1 MLKESDAVKLIFGLK
16 MQHLRREQNLSYHQ
30 LSERTGLAISYLH
43 DIEKGKKYPKHDKIL
58 LLAKALDTDYNY
70 LVSLQANKKLKP
82 IINLL
87 HSDFLKIF
95 PLEMFGVSM
104 PKLLELLVEAPDK
117 INAFISTVIK
127 IIRNYNL
134 QGEDFYKAALR
145 SYQSLH
151 DNYFED
157 LEKAV
162 RDFRKKCGV
171 QQTIP
176 FSPNQLED
184 LLEKYFGISIDRKTL
199 SQNEDLRAIRS
210 FFSKDSKT
218 LYLNKNLSSTQEN
231 YLIAKEL
238 GFQFMHIEDRP
249 YETHMTEV
257 DSFDKLMN
265 YFRASYFAVA
275 LLMDEHEM
283 IKDVE
288 RMSLWDA
295 WDAEA
300 FTDLLHKYNVSP
312 ESLLQRLANILPKH
326 FGIKDLFFLRFF
338 TGPDMERF
346 EMTKEMHLSQLHNPH
361 GNQLDEHYCRR
372 WISIHLIRRLKASEG
387 TKNDDLLLCDAQ
399 VSRYWG
405 TNNAYLS
412 ICLAKPDHD
421 NPQDSTSVTLGL
433 LVTERLR
440 QLFRFLD
447 QDSNL
452 KVKDVHTTCE
462 RCGITDCGA
471 RAVPPVLLQQ
481 KKAKEKMKKAMEGL
495 GKVVEE
501 TSSSTISNL

>member
-16 MQHLRREQNLSYHQ
+16 VQHLRREQSLSYQQ

-58 LLAKALDTDYNY
+58 ALAKALETDYNY
-70 LVSLQANKKLKP
+70 LVSLQATKKLKP

-95 PLEMFGVSM
+95 PLETFGISL

-134 QGEDFYKAALR
+134 QGEDFYRAALR

-151 DNYFED
+151 DNYFDD

-162 RDFRKKCGV
+162 RDFKKKCGV
-171 QQTIP
+171 QKTIS
-176 FSPNQLED
+176 FSPIELEAV
-184 LLEKYFGISIDRKTL
+184 LEKYFGIHIDRTTL
-199 SQNEDLRAIRS
+199 TKKEALHAIRS
-210 FFSKDSKT
+210 FYSKELKI
-218 LYLNKNLSSTQEN
+218 LFLNANLSPTQEN

-249 YETHMTEV
+249 YETHMMEIE
-257 DSFDKLMN
+257 SFDKLMN

-275 LLMDEHEM
+275 LLMDETEM
-283 IKDVE
+283 IQDVE
-288 RMSLWDA
+288 QMSTWQEWDS
-295 WDAEA
+295 DA
-300 FTDLLHKYNVSP
+300 FTNLLYKYNVSV

-361 GNQLDEHYCRR
+361 ANQLDEHYCRR
-372 WISIHLIRRLKASEG
+372 WISIHLIRQLKATDALAPQHER
-387 TKNDDLLLCDAQ
+387 LLCDAQ
-399 VSRYWG
+399 ISRYWG
-405 TNNAYLS
+405 TNNSYFC

-433 LVTERLR
+433 LINDRLR

-447 QDSNL
+447 HPNL
-452 KVKDVHTTCE
+452 KTKDVHTTCE

-481 KKAKEKMKKAMEGL
+481 RNAKEKMKTALQGL
-495 GKVVEE
+495 GKMIHSE
-501 TSSSTISNL
+501 TS

>member
-16 MQHLRREQNLSYHQ
+16 VQHLRREQNLSYHQ

-43 DIEKGKKYPKHDKIL
+43 DIEKGKKYPKYDKIL
-58 LLAKALDTDYNY
+58 ALAKALDTDYNY

-82 IINLL
+82 IIDLL

-95 PLEMFGVSM
+95 PLETFGVSM

-171 QQTIP
+171 QKVIQ
-176 FSPNQLED
+176 FSPAQLEQ
-184 LLEKYFGISIDRKTL
+184 LLEQYFGISVDRKTL
-199 SQNEDLRAIRS
+199 PQNEDLRIIRS
-210 FFSKDSKT
+210 FFSRESKT
-218 LYLNKNLSSTQEN
+218 LFLNANLSSTQES

-238 GFQFMHIEDRP
+238 GFQFMYIEDRP
-249 YETHMTEV
+249 YETHMTEIE
-257 DSFDKLMN
+257 SFDKLMN

-275 LLMDEHEM
+275 LLMDEQEM
-283 IKDVE
+283 IQEVE
-288 RMSLWDA
+288 KMATWTHWDA
-295 WDAEA
+295 NA
-300 FTDLLHKYNVSP
+300 FRQLLYKYDVSP

-361 GNQLDEHYCRR
+361 ANQLDEHYCRR
-372 WISIHLIRRLKASEG
+372 WISIHLIRQLKASE
-387 TKNDDLLLCDAQ
+387 NLSLLCDAQ
-399 VSRYWG
+399 ISRYWG
-405 TNNAYLS
+405 TSNAYLS

-433 LVTERLR
+433 LVTDRLR

-447 QDSNL
+447 NDAQL
-452 KVKDVHTTCE
+452 KVKEVHNTCE

-481 KKAKEKMKKAMEGL
+481 RKAKEKVKSALARLDKI
-495 GKVVEE
+495 VEA
-501 TSSSTISNL
+501 SYGSKL